1 MSATMGSATHD
12 EKTLGKGKRGDENGE
27 RAVVI
32 KFINWKGVSPTFG
45 AIGAYGTTGLELPHN
60 YLKARLDSNCTTN
73 PFIFPVMEYD
83 EKGKMKL
90 KWCPGK

>member
-32 KFINWKGVSPTFG
+32 NSLIEREFPQHS
-45 AIGAYGTTGLELPHN
+45 EL
-60 YLKARLDSNCTTN
+60 
-73 PFIFPVMEYD
+73 
-83 EKGKMKL
+83 
-90 KWCPGK
+90 